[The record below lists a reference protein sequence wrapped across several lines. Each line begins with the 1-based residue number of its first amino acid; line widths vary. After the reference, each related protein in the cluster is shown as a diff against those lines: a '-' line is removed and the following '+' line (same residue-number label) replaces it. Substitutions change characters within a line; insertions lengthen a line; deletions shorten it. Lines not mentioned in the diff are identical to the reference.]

1 MKQTGRGR
9 LFDFQWRRLGLA
21 LSVLVGGLGLTAAGW
36 GLTRQWIAA
45 EERATLERRVEGLHG
60 VMVRR
65 VALYDQAL
73 HATAAFVRVTA
84 PANLGDWAD
93 FVDRL
98 SLADNFPGIPALAY
112 APLVRRHQLAAFVDG
127 ARAEGLEGFRVW
139 PRDDSD
145 LMVPNR
151 FSAPINEGNKRALG
165 YDMYQDPVRRSAMD
179 AARDSG
185 RTAITARV
193 TLTIDAGHNAETAFI
208 AYAPVYA
215 KDMPADTVEQRRAAL
230 RGFTL
235 APVRVPTLVSQVIR
249 MAAPEAVVRL
259 YDGSDASSAAEMYV
273 SDGAEAVQA
282 WLRRDISFSNRTW
295 AVFYGF
301 RAGVERPQDRVLPW
315 LVLLLGGSVS
325 VLLAL
330 LVGNLVN
337 ARGNALAMAAE
348 ITRALRESEAKFRAV
363 FDNSVQYQ
371 SLLSADGRLVAAN
384 PAALELVGGD
394 ISRIEGRPYW
404 EIEWLDVPAERE
416 RCRLAVEETALGRG
430 TSLEVLRHGPAGEP
444 MWVDMSFRPVAREDG
459 SVAWIV
465 AEGRDLTERRQRE
478 EALNRAVAE
487 LTRSNQELERFA
499 HIAAHDLQEPCRTI
513 ISYAQLLER
522 RSAPVLDEASHE
534 FLDYL
539 VSGAHRMRDLVSD
552 LLAYSRARSKDAPF
566 EPVDCAQVVAGVL
579 ADLQR
584 GIADAGARVEVG
596 ALPVVSGDPAHLS
609 QLFLNLIGNA
619 LKFRAPEREARI
631 RIGAERQGGD
641 WLFRVADDGIGI
653 APAYHQRVFEIF
665 QRLHGADRYPGTGIG
680 LAICRKVVE
689 RHSGRIW
696 VESEEGQGATFCFTL
711 PARD

>member
-1 MKQTGRGR
+1 MKLPGWRH
-9 LFDFQWRRLGLA
+9 LFDFQWQRLGLA
-21 LSVLVGGLGLTAAGW
+21 LSVLAGGVGLTLAGW

-45 EERATLERRVEGLHG
+45 EERATLESRVEGLHG

-73 HATAAFVRVTA
+73 HATAAFIRVAA
-84 PANLGDWAD
+84 PVGLDEWAD

-112 APLVRRHQLAAFVDG
+112 APLLRRDQAAAFIEG
-127 ARAEGLEGFRVW
+127 ARADGLEGFRIW
-139 PRDDSD
+139 PQGDNE

-151 FSAPINEGNKRALG
+151 FSAPINDANKRALG
-165 YDMYQDPVRRSAMD
+165 YDMYQDPVRRSTMD

-185 RTAITARV
+185 RTAITAKV
-193 TLTIDAGHNAETAFI
+193 TLTIDAGRNAESAFI
-208 AYAPVYA
+208 AYAPIYG
-215 KDMPADTVEQRRAAL
+215 KDLPTDTVEQRRAAL

-235 APVRVPTLVSQVIR
+235 APVRVPTLVSQVIQ
-249 MAAPEAVVRL
+249 MAAPEAEVRL
-259 YDGSDASSAAEMYV
+259 YDGPEVSREAEMYV
-273 SDGAEAVQA
+273 SDGARAVTA
-282 WLRRDISFSNRTW
+282 WLRRDIAFSNRTW
-295 AVFYGF
+295 TVFYGF

-315 LVLLLGGSVS
+315 LVALLGGSVS
-325 VLLAL
+325 VLLSL

-337 ARGNALAMAAE
+337 ARGNALALAADM
-348 ITRALRESEAKFRAV
+348 TRALRESEAKFRAV

-371 SLLSADGRLVAAN
+371 SLLTADGRLVAAN
-384 PAALELVGGD
+384 PTALALVGGEL
-394 ISRIEGRPYW
+394 SRIEGKPFW

-416 RCRLAVEETALGRG
+416 RCREALAETARGRW
-430 TSLEVLRHGPAGEP
+430 TNLEVLRHNPAGEA
-444 MWVDMSFRPVAREDG
+444 MWVDMSFRPVWGEDG
-459 SVAWIV
+459 TVGWIV

-522 RSAPVLDEASHE
+522 RSEPVLDEASHE
-534 FLDYL
+534 FLGYL
-539 VSGAHRMRDLVSD
+539 VSGAHRMRDLVTD
-552 LLAYSRARSKDAPF
+552 LLAYSRARGKEAPF
-566 EPVDCAQVVAGVL
+566 EPVDCGQVVAGVL

-584 GIADAGARVEVG
+584 SIAEAGALVEVG
-596 ALPVVSGDPAHLS
+596 ELPVVSGDRAQLT

-619 LKFRAPEREARI
+619 LKFRDPARPAHI
-631 RIGAERQGGD
+631 RIWADRDDGD
-641 WLFRVADDGIGI
+641 WLFRVADNGIGI

-665 QRLHGADRYPGTGIG
+665 QRLHGPDRYPGTGIG

-696 VESEEGQGATFCFTL
+696 VESLEGQGACFCFTL
-711 PARD
+711 PAAG